1 MMMAQVSGRAGRKGE
16 RGLVLLQTKCA
27 DLPVIQQVVRNDYEG
42 FFQGLMEER
51 QLFHYPPF
59 YHLVYIFIKHRDDRI
74 VESASLEFAG
84 RLRTY
89 LGSRIL
95 GPDKPAVAR
104 VKEMNIRKIV
114 VKLEN
119 NIDLAKVRLC
129 LRQQQAEL
137 LKDKRY
143 ATLQIYYDVDP
154 L

>member
-1 MMMAQVSGRAGRKGE
+1 
-16 RGLVLLQTKCA
+16 
-27 DLPVIQQVVRNDYEG
+27 
-42 FFQGLMEER
+42 
-51 QLFHYPPF
+51 
-59 YHLVYIFIKHRDDRI
+59 
-74 VESASLEFAG
+74 
-84 RLRTY
+84 
-89 LGSRIL
+89 
-95 GPDKPAVAR
+95 
-104 VKEMNIRKIV
+104 MNIRKIV

>member
-1 MMMAQVSGRAGRKGE
+1 M
-16 RGLVLLQTKCA
+16 
-27 DLPVIQQVVRNDYEG
+27 
-42 FFQGLMEER
+42 
-51 QLFHYPPF
+51 
-59 YHLVYIFIKHRDDRI
+59 
-74 VESASLEFAG
+74 ESASLEFAG

-119 NIDLAKVRLC
+119 SIDLSKVRLC